1 MTTIWQR
8 ILQRWRYIFVVISLL
23 YISLLYRCYIAALT
37 TNYFNKNFPQE
48 DGVFQNK
55 KNHKRAAA
63 QRRTA
68 LRCYIKD
75 FALFLKNEETLLF
88 FFFFKKTNNVVRCVS
103 WKEEPWL
110 YSFWRTAQNH
120 SSRSNTI
127 CCACLFQEG
136 QKNTTGSSCSRRA
149 RTALLEEEPAICLQ
163 KIRLVTKVFLVRLR

>member
-1 MTTIWQR
+1 MILQLYDNDMTTDSSTLKI
-8 ILQRWRYIFVVISLL
+8 YIGGSLL

-48 DGVFQNK
+48 DATVCFRTRAAAQ
-55 KNHKRAAA
+55 NHKRAAA

-88 FFFFKKTNNVVRCVS
+88 FFSFKKTNNVVRCVS

-110 YSFWRTAQNH
+110 YSF
-120 SSRSNTI
+120 
-127 CCACLFQEG
+127 
-136 QKNTTGSSCSRRA
+136 
-149 RTALLEEEPAICLQ
+149 
-163 KIRLVTKVFLVRLR
+163 